1 MSQAIEGQVQDLVG
15 RDGERHDA
23 RKALNSV
30 PVLAVEGAAGMGKTA
45 LVRELARELAAENEK
60 RSVHWIDAPETGDFR
75 LLLYSIGRALSG
87 PGLALRERTLAD
99 LRYWVTALVND
110 SDAIVIVEDL
120 HRIRDAELDIFLR
133 AVSSQLGRGRLM
145 VTSRE
150 SLNLPMRASGALPW
164 ITLGPLDGD
173 SVYRLVRDSYLAAE
187 AEPPSRDEVD
197 RAGEFLEGIPDRI
210 RTACTMSAWARLPF
224 HEAAMQAKGGDVL
237 DMLVIQLGA
246 DQQKAMGTLALTGY
260 PMREVVLKRF
270 AEAEIDTSGYVW
282 QLLVERRPD
291 GLWLPYRYRQAVRHC
306 LRVGQRLKI
315 HDMLNEFYWD
325 AFKDSGDVEL
335 ALRSIEHAL
344 EAGRPGDAADR
355 FERVLP
361 TARLEGLHA
370 RVLEASRRIPDRMRA
385 ARPKITGGIYFC
397 RAFLGDKMA
406 LKRLEEALEQASS
419 DEREGLLAD
428 LAWLHR
434 QLGDIPRSIYYRTR
448 AVDEARKLDE
458 QRKLLTH
465 QMELADLHLIVRDYD
480 MTRRILKDSRELLM
494 ELEQDMPSIE
504 GKYFLCRGMLSL
516 IDGDLR
522 SAEKDLGRA
531 KLTLSEAMA
540 FREVGQVDRRVGR
553 YYAVLGNW
561 EKAIESYQEAQ
572 DTLRRSGDLLDAAEV
587 ELVLA
592 ELYLHRGDKARAT
605 SLIATAN
612 EVLREES
619 AEYTQGLDGVMKLVR
634 ARLALFE
641 GALDTARE
649 RYEEAL
655 RAMAEGADGERQ
667 AELSRQLVEL
677 YSADGNF
684 FRARDVMKRMGEL
697 EKGDA
702 LATGPQQERH
712 LAEAWYA
719 LNRGEHER
727 ARTLAQQAREAAQN
741 AHAYLRIIESLK
753 ILSLASLEEHEF
765 DRLDDVLRS
774 IERIKVSTD
783 RVTPLH
789 AKLYAARRSA
799 ECGKWDELERQLE
812 ELKAA
817 VAEVEYEAFAAPI
830 AFLEARLADAR
841 GRDREAS
848 EIGAEAYE
856 RAKRGQSLLAAEIGF
871 FVSGVDR
878 RRGIPGAGD
887 RYRREAR
894 LVMAHRADLK
904 LLGLKVEEA
913 VRTGRTKPAD
923 RIKVREA
930 AAELDEATLK
940 RAWAKAQSLH
950 LLSRGTCTVVSPTGS
965 RQVEADYRDF
975 VPTSD
980 AELVIDAADYVA
992 FRGREVIS
1000 LDDKRLVHILLCH
1013 LARTAQN
1020 PQDSAQVF
1028 STVWGEH
1035 YEGAESESRLET
1047 SMRRLRQALGGPEGA
1062 GRLLITYSSGKL
1074 GLDTS
1079 ARWLLFEEPQKK
1091 RYGMD
1096 AE

>member
-1 MSQAIEGQVQDLVG
+1 MSQAIEAQVQALVG

-23 RKALNSV
+23 RKALGTV
-30 PVLAVEGAAGMGKTA
+30 PVLAVEGPAGIGKTA
-45 LVRELARELAAENEK
+45 LVRDLAQQLAAEDSK
-60 RSVHWIDAPETGDFR
+60 RVVHWVDAPETGDFR
-75 LLLYSIGRALSG
+75 LLLYAIGRALSG

-110 SDAIVIVEDL
+110 SDAVVIVEDL
-120 HRIRDAELDIFLR
+120 HRIRDAELDVFLR
-133 AVSSQLGRGRLM
+133 SVSSQLGRGRLL

-150 SLNLPMRASGALPW
+150 SLNLPMRTSGALPW
-164 ITLGPLDGD
+164 ITLAPLDGD
-173 SVYRLVRDSYLAAE
+173 SVYRMVQDGYRAAE
-187 AEPPSRDEVD
+187 IDPPSRDEVD
-197 RAGEFLEGIPDRI
+197 RAGEFLEGIPDRV

-237 DMLVIQLGA
+237 DMLVIQIGA

-260 PMREVVLKRF
+260 PMPEAVLKRF
-270 AEAEIDTSGYVW
+270 VDAEIDVTGYAW

-306 LRVGQRLKI
+306 LRVGQRLKV
-315 HDMLNEFYWD
+315 HDQLNDYYWD

-370 RVLEASRRIPDRMRA
+370 RVLEASRRIPERMRA
-385 ARPKITGGIYFC
+385 SRPKITGGIYFC

-406 LKRLEEALEQASS
+406 LKRLEDALEQATS

-434 QLGDIPRSIYYRTR
+434 ELGDIQRSIYYRTR

-458 QRKLLTH
+458 QRKLLAH
-465 QMELADLHLIVRDYD
+465 QMELADLHLVIRDYE
-480 MTRRILKDSRELLM
+480 MTRRILRESRELLM
-494 ELEQDMPSIE
+494 ELEQDMPAIE

-540 FREVGQVDRRVGR
+540 FRDVGQVDRRVGR
-553 YYAVLGNW
+553 YYAALGNW

-572 DTLRRSGDLLDAAEV
+572 ETLRRSGDLLDAAEV
-587 ELVLA
+587 ELILA
-592 ELYLHRGDKARAT
+592 ELHLYRGDKARAT
-605 SLIATAN
+605 ALIASAN
-612 EVLREES
+612 EVMREES
-619 AEYTQGLDGVMKLVR
+619 EEYARPLEGPMKLCR
-634 ARLALFE
+634 SRLALFD
-641 GALDTARE
+641 GALVDARE
-649 RYEEAL
+649 RLEEAL
-655 RAMAEGADGERQ
+655 RVMGETLEPDRH

-684 FRARDVMKRMGEL
+684 FRARDVLKRMGEL

-702 LATGPQQERH
+702 MAKGAQQERH

-719 LNRGEHER
+719 LYRGEHER
-727 ARTLAQQAREAAQN
+727 ARTHAQQAREAAQGS
-741 AHAYLRIIESLK
+741 HAYLRIMESLK
-753 ILSLASLEEHEF
+753 ILALAALDEHDF
-765 DRLDDVLRS
+765 DRLEEVLRS
-774 IERIKVSTD
+774 LERIKVKSD
-783 RVTPLH
+783 RVTPL
-789 AKLYAARRSA
+789 YAQLFVARREA
-799 ECGKWDELERQLE
+799 ERERWDELGPALE
-812 ELKAA
+812 ALKRATHE
-817 VAEVEYEAFAAPI
+817 AEFETFNAWI
-830 AFLEARLADAR
+830 AFLEARLADAQ
-841 GRDREAS
+841 GRDREGS

-856 RAKRGQSLLAAEIGF
+856 KAKAGLSLLAAEIGF
-871 FVSGVDR
+871 FTSGVDR

-887 RYRREAR
+887 HYRREAR
-894 LVMAHRADLK
+894 LVMAHRPDLK

-913 VRTGRTKPAD
+913 VRAHRFKAGDRT
-923 RIKVREA
+923 KVRETA
-930 AAELDEATLK
+930 LELDEASLK
-940 RAWAKAQSLH
+940 RAWAKAKSLH
-950 LLSRGTCTVVSPTGS
+950 LLSRGTCTMVSATGS
-965 RQVEADYRDF
+965 REVEADYRDF
-975 VPTSD
+975 VPASE
-980 AELVIDAADYVA
+980 AELIIDAADYTT

-1000 LDDKRLVHILLCH
+1000 LDDKRLVHNLLCH
-1013 LARTAQN
+1013 LARTANN
-1020 PQDSAQVF
+1020 PQESSEVF
-1028 STVWGEH
+1028 TAVWAER

-1047 SMRRLRQALGGPEGA
+1047 SMRRLRQALGGPEGS

-1074 GLDTS
+1074 GLDTN
-1079 ARWLLFEEPQKK
+1079 ATWLLFEEPQKK
-1091 RYGMD
+1091 RYGMPD
-1096 AE
+1096 E